1 MIWSK
6 ILAGYMIGVLNVIEQ
21 HNKPGACIS
30 LRVEVLHVLH
40 PTLQMRKGVSVGPI
54 DLEKPI

>member
-6 ILAGYMIGVLNVIEQ
+6 IPTRYVIGVLGVIEQ

-40 PTLQMRKGVSVGPI
+40 PTLQMRKGHLVGPI
-54 DLEKPI
+54 ALEKPI